1 MVQRNGIHLSKMSG
15 KLEGFLAISSNTTT
29 NPYCITKNSKAK
41 PNNICGDCYSWAMLN
56 SYRKNMTAA
65 LQYNSD
71 LLSQSV
77 LDYEDLPSL
86 LVSHIRFNAHG
97 ELINITHLT
106 NLVNV
111 AKKNPHCRCVLW
123 TKRND
128 YVSKYFKLH
137 KKPDN
142 FSMVY
147 SNPIK
152 STIMRKVP
160 KHFDKTFN
168 NVLTHEYLDEQNCT
182 GQKCKDCMICY
193 TENDTT
199 VIVEKVKKY

>member
-86 LVSHIRFNAHG
+86 LVSHIRFNTHG
-97 ELINITHLT
+97 
-106 NLVNV
+106 
-111 AKKNPHCRCVLW
+111 
-123 TKRND
+123 
-128 YVSKYFKLH
+128 S
-137 KKPDN
+137 
-142 FSMVY
+142 
-147 SNPIK
+147 
-152 STIMRKVP
+152 
-160 KHFDKTFN
+160 
-168 NVLTHEYLDEQNCT
+168 
-182 GQKCKDCMICY
+182 
-193 TENDTT
+193 
-199 VIVEKVKKY
+199 